1 VDYSDFCPSVSF
13 LFSNLIRTG
22 INEIQTVLATVS
34 QSSAVKRNGN
44 LPIAKTAVRDVARRE
59 RR

>member
-1 VDYSDFCPSVSF
+1 MI
-13 LFSNLIRTG
+13 LIRTG
-22 INEIQTVLATVS
+22 IAEIQTVLATTN
-34 QSSAVKRNGN
+34 QSAAVNKNGN